1 MSAEVLAAETQ
12 SLHIAGGDHP
22 EASAALRRNE
32 RYLREF
38 IEELSICPYARMCRE
53 QQRLYRA
60 VSLQAQP
67 TPQSVAE
74 HVLSLEPLRQFEIG
88 LLIFPNFTPHV
99 SPHQL
104 GTNTVGESH
113 QFERFVAEARNHYG
127 KLRKGVPGFFLV
139 AFHPAM
145 PMNLANPDVAVRF
158 MRRSPDPTIQ
168 LVRPEVIDSVRN
180 PHHNRDELSA
190 TIAEVGL
197 QAVSSIGPDQ
207 IAQRLADIHRDER
220 STKKN

>member
-1 MSAEVLAAETQ
+1 MSDEATERERQ
-12 SLHIAGGDHP
+12 SLRPADGQHP

-38 IEELSICPYARMCRE
+38 IEDLSICPYARMCRE

-60 VSLQAQP
+60 VFLQTQP

-74 HVLSLEPLRQFEIG
+74 HVLSLEPLSQFEIG
-88 LLIFPNFTPHV
+88 LLIFPNFAGPN
-99 SPHQL
+99 L
-104 GTNTVGESH
+104 VGDSH
-113 QFERFVAEARNHYG
+113 PFERFVTETRNQYG
-127 KLRKGVPGFFLV
+127 KLRKGSPGFFLV

-145 PMNLANPDVAVRF
+145 PMNLMNPDVAVRF

-180 PHHNRDELSA
+180 PHHNRDDLSA

-197 QAVSSIGPDQ
+197 QAVRSAGSDQ
-207 IAQRLADIHRDER
+207 IAQRLREIHHDER
-220 STKKN
+220 PPKQD